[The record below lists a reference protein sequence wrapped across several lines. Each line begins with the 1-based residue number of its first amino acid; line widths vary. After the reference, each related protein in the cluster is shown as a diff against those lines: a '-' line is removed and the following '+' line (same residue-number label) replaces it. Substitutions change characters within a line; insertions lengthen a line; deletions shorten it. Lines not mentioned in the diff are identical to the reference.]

1 MPEWILGLDGGG
13 TKTLLA
19 VANRSGEVLE
29 VIAGAGINPFDQ
41 PTWQT
46 ELTRILNQVSIH
58 PDQLAFSSFG
68 MPGYGES
75 DAVSALQREA
85 ARGWAGE
92 RCEVQN
98 DVAVA
103 FRGAL
108 AGQPGV
114 LVLAGTGS
122 MAWGE
127 NTTHRVARVG
137 GWGEGFGDEGS
148 AHWIGVQALQKLSWS
163 IDGRLSDSEFR
174 RGLLEHI
181 GIKDSELISWFYS
194 LSHPRPKI
202 AALAKAVDNLSGLG
216 NLTAKH
222 VLIEAAQHLT
232 QLGFA
237 AQKQLKLEQTS
248 FSFAGSVFKSLMV
261 RETVKH
267 KLSSLGTWLEP
278 CGTPLAGALLDA
290 AQNAGWD
297 VDKSWLK
304 QINFSL
310 GRKPS

>member
-13 TKTLLA
+13 TKTVLA
-19 VANRSGEVLE
+19 VANRTGTVRQ
-29 VIAGAGINPFDQ
+29 VIAGAGINPFDN
-41 PTWQT
+41 PAWQI
-46 ELTRILNQVSIH
+46 ELTKILDQVLLP
-58 PDQLAFSSFG
+58 PDQIAFSSFG

-75 DAVSALQREA
+75 DTVSALQLEA

-92 RCEVQN
+92 RCGVQN

-103 FRGAL
+103 FAGAL
-108 AGQPGV
+108 AGESGV

-127 NTTHRVARVG
+127 NTKHKVARVG

-148 AHWIGVQALQKLSWS
+148 AHWIGLQALQKLSWT
-163 IDGRLSDSEFR
+163 IDGRLLDAEFR
-174 RGLLEHI
+174 LGLLEHV
-181 GIKDSELISWFYS
+181 GIKEGELISWFYA

-202 AALAKAVDNLSGLG
+202 AALAKVVDKLAGLG

-222 VLIEAAQHLT
+222 VLLEAAQHLS
-232 QLGFA
+232 QLGLA

-248 FSFAGSVFKSLMV
+248 FSCAGSVFKSLMV

-267 KLSSLGTWLEP
+267 RLSTLGTWLEP
-278 CGTPLAGALLDA
+278 AASPLAGALFSA
-290 AQNAGWD
+290 AQNASWD
-297 VDKSWLK
+297 VDRSWLK
-304 QINFSL
+304 QIHQDL
-310 GRKPS
+310 GRNTP

>member
-1 MPEWILGLDGGG
+1 
-13 TKTLLA
+13 
-19 VANRSGEVLE
+19 
-29 VIAGAGINPFDQ
+29 
-41 PTWQT
+41 
-46 ELTRILNQVSIH
+46 
-58 PDQLAFSSFG
+58 
-68 MPGYGES
+68 
-75 DAVSALQREA
+75 
-85 ARGWAGE
+85 
-92 RCEVQN
+92 VQN

-103 FRGAL
+103 FTGAL

-127 NTTHRVARVG
+127 NTNHKVARVG

-148 AHWIGVQALQKLSWS
+148 AHWIGLQALQKLSWT
-163 IDGRLSDSEFR
+163 IDGRLLDSEFR

-181 GIKDSELISWFYS
+181 GIKDGELIAWFYG
-194 LSHPRPKI
+194 LEHPRPKI

-222 VLIEAAQHLT
+222 VLLEAAQHLS
-232 QLGFA
+232 QLGLA

-248 FSFAGSVFKSLMV
+248 FSCAGSVFKSLMV

-267 KLSSLGTWLEP
+267 RLSTLGTWLEP
-278 CGTPLAGALLDA
+278 VGSPLSGALFSA
-290 AQNAGWD
+290 AQHAGWD
-297 VDKSWLK
+297 VNQHWLK
-304 QINFSL
+304 QINQDL

>member
-13 TKTLLA
+13 TKTVLA
-19 VANRSGEVLE
+19 IANREGMVRE
-29 VIAGAGINPFDQ
+29 VISGTGINPFDN
-41 PTWQT
+41 TAWQS
-46 ELTRILNQVSIH
+46 ELTRILEQVSIP
-58 PDQLAFSSFG
+58 PDQIAFSSFG

-75 DAVSALQREA
+75 DAVSAAQLQA

-92 RCEVQN
+92 RCTVQN

-103 FRGAL
+103 FTGAL
-108 AGQPGV
+108 SGQPGV

-127 NTTHRVARVG
+127 NTKNKVARVG

-148 AHWIGVQALQKLSWS
+148 AHWIGLQALQKLSWT
-163 IDGRLSDSEFR
+163 IDGRLLDSEFR
-174 RGLLEHI
+174 RGLLEHV
-181 GIKDSELISWFYS
+181 GIKEGELISWFYA

-222 VLIEAAQHLT
+222 ILLEAAQHLS
-232 QLGFA
+232 QLGLA

-248 FSFAGSVFKSLMV
+248 FSCAGSVFKSLMV

-267 KLSSLGTWLEP
+267 RLSTLGTWLEP
-278 CGTPLAGALLDA
+278 VGSPLAGALFSA
-290 AQNAGWD
+290 AQNAGWT
-297 VDKSWLK
+297 VNQFWLD
-304 QINFSL
+304 QINQDL
-310 GRKPS
+310 GRKTP